1 MIGISTDIIYEII
14 LQIYE
19 GPMNDTTREY
29 LFKLVRK
36 SCMIMSKIRY

>member
-14 LQIYE
+14 LQIY

-36 SCMIMSKIRY
+36 FCMIMSKIRD